1 MQLLKSKIEFYKRL
15 IEHLN
20 YLNYVTRSN
29 KYNEK
34 IIEYRKILGS
44 LYERIQELIEEEGK

>member
-1 MQLLKSKIEFYKRL
+1 MSKEIQLLKSKIEFYKRL

-29 KYNEK
+29 NYNVA
-34 IIEYRKILGS
+34 
-44 LYERIQELIEEEGK
+44 